1 MPDFRKAD
9 SQESVISTH
18 RRLAGFQQEIFKRLN
33 ANPQLAA
40 LMLINPAL
48 VLQDIGFKPSR
59 KITHHLLHTLQH
71 PPQLR
76 QRREQLEQKLTQ
88 ALQEKPRPNDAKW
101 ASNFL
106 FVKLQIQ
113 PLNTQGQIP
122 LYSEP
127 IDSQSMGQLQALRP
141 KPRGQRYQ
149 EAAADG
155 TAIALIPAPVRAR
168 RLDLD
173 AVLPELQST
182 DEILDLIVLE
192 TLYFYKDEHPL
203 VRDVLELG
211 IIQQQGFP
219 IQTADSYR
227 RIKKGERSNV
237 FHSWINE
244 VRFPLN
250 DEFQIPSSDPPLGIA
265 PCRSNP

>member
-1 MPDFRKAD
+1 MSD
-9 SQESVISTH
+9 SQKIVIGSH
-18 RRLAGFQQEIFKRLN
+18 RQLIGLQREIFKRLN

-48 VLQDIGFKPSR
+48 ALQDIGFKASR
-59 KITHHLLHTLQH
+59 EITHHMLHTLQH

-76 QRREQLEQKLTQ
+76 QRREYLEQKLKQ

-101 ASNFL
+101 VKKIL

-113 PLNTQGQIP
+113 PLNTQGLTPQYI
-122 LYSEP
+122 EP
-127 IDSQSMGQLQALRP
+127 IDSQAIERLQALRP

-149 EAAADG
+149 EASASAGG
-155 TAIALIPAPVRAR
+155 TAITLMPVPARVR

-173 AVLPELQST
+173 AVLPELQPT
-182 DEILDLIVLE
+182 NEILDSIGLE
-192 TLYFYKDEHPL
+192 TLYFYKDSHPL

-211 IIQQQGFP
+211 IIQQQSFP

-227 RIKKGERSNV
+227 QIKKGKKNNA
-237 FHSWINE
+237 FYAWIDE
-244 VRFPLN
+244 VHFPVNTN
-250 DEFQIPSSDPPLGIA
+250 DPKTDISDPNSFGASPE
-265 PCRSNP
+265 RHDQ